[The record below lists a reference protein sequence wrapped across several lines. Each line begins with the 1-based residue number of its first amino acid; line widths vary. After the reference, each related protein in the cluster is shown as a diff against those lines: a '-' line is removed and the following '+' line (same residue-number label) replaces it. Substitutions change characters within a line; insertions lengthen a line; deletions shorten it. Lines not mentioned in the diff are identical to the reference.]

1 MQLRIVVSQFWRDL
15 KAHRLRTGLTL
26 FGLGW
31 GTFCVIV
38 LLSFGEGLNREQMR
52 KTSAMGEQIVLV
64 WGSRTGKAFEGLP
77 QGRRIRLE
85 DKDVDAL
92 LAEVPAVINASPEYQ
107 TQSAMK
113 GPAGEATPN
122 ISGVRP
128 SFGRMRKLD
137 VLPGGRFINELDEKD
152 RRRVAVLGAQVRLD
166 LFGEG
171 DAIGRTVEMSGVPF
185 LVVGTLPKKDQD
197 SNYNGPDDAKV
208 FIPAATAHGS
218 LGIERPGNF
227 VVELQKG
234 SKGKVV
240 LKDINRVLGRI
251 HHYDPTDE
259 EALMTWDV
267 GEMIGMLTT
276 VFLGFKV
283 FLAMIGALTLAVAGI
298 GVANIMSMV
307 VEDRTSHIGIA
318 KALGARDR
326 WVLGQILLETLLVT
340 TVGGGAGVLLA
351 VIVVGVTSRLPLGEM
366 GAPVFSW
373 QIAVL
378 TAGLLGVIGIVS
390 GMGPA
395 RRAARLNPADAL
407 RS

>member
-1 MQLRIVVSQFWRDL
+1 
-15 KAHRLRTGLTL
+15 
-26 FGLGW
+26 
-31 GTFCVIV
+31 
-38 LLSFGEGLNREQMR
+38 
-52 KTSAMGEQIVLV
+52 
-64 WGSRTGKAFEGLP
+64 
-77 QGRRIRLE
+77 
-85 DKDVDAL
+85 
-92 LAEVPAVINASPEYQ
+92 
-107 TQSAMK
+107 
-113 GPAGEATPN
+113 
-122 ISGVRP
+122 
-128 SFGRMRKLD
+128 
-137 VLPGGRFINELDEKD
+137 
-152 RRRVAVLGAQVRLD
+152 VLGAQVKQD
-166 LFGEG
+166 LFGDG
-171 DAIGRTVEMSGVPF
+171 DAIGRMVQVSSVPF
-185 LVVGTLPKKDQD
+185 LVVGTLAKKDQD
-197 SNYNGPDDAKV
+197 SNYNGPDDTKV
-208 FIPAATAHGS
+208 FIPAATAHAS
-218 LGIERPGNF
+218 LGLERPGNF

-240 LKDINRVLGRI
+240 LKDINRVFGRI

-283 FLAMIGALTLAVAGI
+283 FLALIGALTLAVAGI

-318 KALGARDR
+318 MALGARNR

-340 TVGGGAGVLLA
+340 TVGGSAGVLLA
-351 VIVVGVTSRLPLGEM
+351 VIVVGAAGHLPMGEM

-373 QIAVL
+373 QIAAL

-395 RRAARLNPADAL
+395 RRAARLNPAEAL